1 MFVAVIRS
9 TDAPIDIIGP
19 FDSVDAAN
27 AAIDASGAITTPGV
41 WAIDI
46 VLASAIADAVR
57 DALTPA

>member
-9 TDAPIDIIGP
+9 TDAPIGIIGP

-41 WAIDI
+41 WAI